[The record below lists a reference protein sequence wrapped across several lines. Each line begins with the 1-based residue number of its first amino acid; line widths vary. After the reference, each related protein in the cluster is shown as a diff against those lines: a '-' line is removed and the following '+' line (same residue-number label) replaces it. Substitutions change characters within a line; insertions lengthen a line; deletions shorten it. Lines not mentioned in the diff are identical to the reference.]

1 LVEDKAVITLSSA
14 TVCRLQRIEDRGA
27 LVTVQDPPL
36 LPADENQLKS
46 IKNIIANLVSKAKL
60 QTAIGALISGSVLKR
75 FSPLIRQIFGKF

>member
-1 LVEDKAVITLSSA
+1 
-14 TVCRLQRIEDRGA
+14 
-27 LVTVQDPPL
+27 